1 MKQYLII
8 IKNKIQIAKIYNLQ
22 EISILNLIVKKILK
36 YYKKKIINIKKNI
49 MFNKQTKK

>member
-1 MKQYLII
+1 MI
-8 IKNKIQIAKIYNLQ
+8 IKKIIQIAIIYNLQ

-36 YYKKKIINIKKNI
+36 YYKIKIINIKINI